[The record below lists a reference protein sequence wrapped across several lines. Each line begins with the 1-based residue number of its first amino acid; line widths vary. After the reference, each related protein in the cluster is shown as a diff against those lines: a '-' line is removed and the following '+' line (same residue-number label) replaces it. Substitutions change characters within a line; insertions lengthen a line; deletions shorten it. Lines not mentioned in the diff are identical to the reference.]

1 MTTGS
6 TELMRY
12 NVQSWNMYLDD
23 YSRESWTLFR
33 DTPQTRKFTAYY
45 MSRLLDISHD
55 AYSVRLPCCTILLVK
70 VPKLTLHETNKSIF
84 LSNWLRTLV
93 ERKSMLQYQHQLT
106 SALLNKDPGNLI
118 LQNLPFV
125 MGNTG
130 FFCITRSEF
139 ESRRL
144 SLISCAL
151 P

>member
-23 YSRESWTLFR
+23 YSRESWALFR

-55 AYSVRLPCCTILLVK
+55 AYSVSLPCYTILLVK

-125 MGNTG
+125 MVNTG
-130 FFCITRSEF
+130 FFRITRSEF

-144 SLISCAL
+144 SLISSAL